1 MTDKEF
7 QEVILRLRCG
17 FLKHRFDEPGVKEE
31 YARKLGKL
39 NFERMSQV
47 IDELIEENSKEVPPI
62 SLLLQ
67 RYRRITKSNGRV
79 EIRNTEYCP
88 VCDDKGFLI
97 LEEPMK
103 IGEDNE
109 GNPVTMKY
117 QFVYYCPYCAVGSQY
132 SYEGSQCKERSDYR
146 VPAITEVL
154 PDEAINDIYRK
165 NLKKKQQNNNE
176 IKARSLRDITLAV
189 GKDVPEA
196 KYFDEFIPGDAYEGD
211 IDPDIDPEDM
221 PF

>member
-1 MTDKEF
+1 MTKNQAETLV
-7 QEVILRLRCG
+7 ERLKNACN
-17 FLKHRFDEPGVKEE
+17 FHRFDEPGVYVE
-31 YARKLGKL
+31 YVRALAR
-39 NFERMSQV
+39 FDYDRMEQA
-47 IDELIEENSKEVPPI
+47 IDEIIEEDSRNVPPI
-62 SLLLQ
+62 SVLIKK
-67 RYRRITKSNGRV
+67 YKGVAGTKGGRLEV
-79 EIRNTEYCP
+79 KNEQYCA

-97 LEEPMK
+97 LEELMK

-117 QFVYYCPYCAVGSQY
+117 QFVYHCPYCAVGSQ
-132 SYEGSQCKERSDYR
+132 CKKRSDYR